1 MNLTWRLSRPFVA
14 LLLAT
19 AFGCGTDTPQ
29 TVPVTGR
36 VTFDGQAPPG
46 PGSVYFV
53 PQEAAAGFP
62 LRPGTGD
69 FDKEGHFTTTT
80 FDPGDGLMP
89 GKYTML
95 IECWQVPPNMEG
107 KPSKTYVPKKYQ
119 SAQTSG
125 FKLDITPD
133 MGQQTIT
140 LEVTTQ

>member
-1 MNLTWRLSRPFVA
+1 MARRLLQLLPALILT
-14 LLLAT
+14 T
-19 AFGCGTDTPQ
+19 AFGCGSDVPQ

-36 VTFDGQAPPG
+36 VTFDGHAPPG
-46 PGSVYFV
+46 AGTVYFV

-62 LRPGTGD
+62 MRPGTGD
-69 FDKEGHFTTTT
+69 FDQEGYFTTKT

-107 KPSKTYVPKKYQ
+107 KPSKTFVPAKYQ

-133 MGQQTIT
+133 MGPQEIT
-140 LEVTTQ
+140 LDVTTQ